1 MDQENITFSKNQG
14 KSYTMTD
21 QHILG
26 YNTSFGYE
34 DSYNYYDIDVN
45 KILLLKKRDN
55 EYFIRYNDVNKNEIV
70 PLQLKIENYSFDE
83 LDFNSIS
90 DTADVIGESNDKEFF
105 IKCREI
111 WNKIIELMDIDNPN
125 DFVIID
131 DYGDEFI
138 VLDTEKNTSA
148 IRDKHRNDLVFVIA
162 SIINTSLQAS
172 LVQYCTNKY
181 PY

>member
-55 EYFIRYNDVNKNEIV
+55 EYFIRYNDANKNEIV
-70 PLQLKIENYSFDE
+70 PLQSKIENYSFDE

-90 DTADVIGESNDKEFF
+90 DATDVIVE
-105 IKCREI
+105 
-111 WNKIIELMDIDNPN
+111 
-125 DFVIID
+125 
-131 DYGDEFI
+131 
-138 VLDTEKNTSA
+138 
-148 IRDKHRNDLVFVIA
+148 
-162 SIINTSLQAS
+162 
-172 LVQYCTNKY
+172 NKY
-181 PY
+181 K